1 MSSVLDLNTPREIPA
16 RTLRESVCRPEQHIL
31 LFRRALGTDPVSGKI
46 DPVAAEAA
54 RLAYLREYG
63 LEERK

>member
-1 MSSVLDLNTPREIPA
+1 VMCVGIC
-16 RTLRESVCRPEQHIL
+16 VFRPEQHIL

-54 RLAYLREYG
+54 RVAYLREYG